1 MINQYTLAEIIIEP
15 PLLQSPF
22 YSWGPFIIDWI
33 VSFMQSTSITLKAC
47 LAKAYDVT
55 TQR

>member
-1 MINQYTLAEIIIEP
+1 MINQYILAEIIIEP